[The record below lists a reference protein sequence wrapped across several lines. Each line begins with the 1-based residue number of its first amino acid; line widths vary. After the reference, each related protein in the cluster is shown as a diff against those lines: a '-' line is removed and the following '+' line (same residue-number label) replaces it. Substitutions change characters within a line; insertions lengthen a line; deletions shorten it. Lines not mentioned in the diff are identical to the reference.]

1 MSVSNFTVYIYRD
14 AAMCDGL
21 NNQQSAR
28 HMSREVSVADNR
40 KSPSETQMRMSN
52 VCVRD
57 SAETSEPA
65 SHSTMVADNNASLL
79 HRPSM
84 TNRFVHCRHRRKFSL
99 T

>member
-40 KSPSETQMRMSN
+40 NSPSETRMRMSN

-57 SAETSEPA
+57 SAETSKPA
-65 SHSTMVADNNASLL
+65 SHSATVADNNASLL

-84 TNRFVHCRHRRKFSL
+84 TNRFVRCRHRRKLSL